1 MEPGVYRY
9 ELTVPA
15 AAVDGNGHVNNVE
28 YLRWMLEAAVR
39 HSDQRGSTQAVRDLG
54 AAWVVRTHHLE
65 YLRPAF
71 AGERLAVLTWVA
83 EFRKVRSRRRYRIF
97 RVADGALLAEGETLW
112 VLIDS
117 SSGRPR
123 SIPEA
128 ITRLF
133 TLVPEAAEPKQLDPA
148 CTS

>member
-1 MEPGVYRY
+1 M
-9 ELTVPA
+9 
-15 AAVDGNGHVNNVE
+15 
-28 YLRWMLEAAVR
+28 
-39 HSDQRGSTQAVRDLG
+39 
-54 AAWVVRTHHLE
+54 
-65 YLRPAF
+65 
-71 AGERLAVLTWVA
+71 LTWVA

-112 VLIDS
+112 VLIDA